1 MGEAPAEEEPDDGLT
16 TEEREAMQ
24 EGSGAQVE
32 YQRNSGVIN
41 IYILIAYCKNSNNIL
56 KTIYKVTYD
65 YNCSI
70 PIQSLIG
77 LKDSENIEDA
87 LFLRRPTSRLEL

>member
-1 MGEAPAEEEPDDGLT
+1 MDEAPAEEEPDDGLT

-41 IYILIAYCKNSNNIL
+41 RY
-56 KTIYKVTYD
+56 
-65 YNCSI
+65 
-70 PIQSLIG
+70 
-77 LKDSENIEDA
+77 
-87 LFLRRPTSRLEL
+87 

>member
-1 MGEAPAEEEPDDGLT
+1 MFEYVWILNRGASVDEAPAEEEPDDGLT

-41 IYILIAYCKNSNNIL
+41 RY
-56 KTIYKVTYD
+56 
-65 YNCSI
+65 
-70 PIQSLIG
+70 
-77 LKDSENIEDA
+77 
-87 LFLRRPTSRLEL
+87 